1 MAQHIG
7 ALDYLL
13 PQEYVQTCKV
23 THHQAPEQNIEDVY
37 KVMVAELKKEPSEIF
52 SSFDEKPLGSASL
65 AQVHRAT
72 LRSDGREVAVKVQHL
87 KVKQHS
93 FIDIYTEEK
102 TDKLKPF
109 TFNVV
114 FEPEA
119 SQEDILEHSGIRRLI
134 DMSIDGFSATCFCYG
149 QTGSGKTHTLTG
161 PPHLVSNTVLTQY
174 EEIR

>member
-1 MAQHIG
+1 M
-7 ALDYLL
+7 
-13 PQEYVQTCKV
+13 
-23 THHQAPEQNIEDVY
+23 
-37 KVMVAELKKEPSEIF
+37 
-52 SSFDEKPLGSASL
+52 SSC
-65 AQVHRAT
+65 
-72 LRSDGREVAVKVQHL
+72 
-87 KVKQHS
+87 S
-93 FIDIYTEEK
+93 FIQLTEEK

-161 PPHLVSNTVLTQY
+161 PPHLVSQSERRCFALLLQCLNPSSM
-174 EEIR
+174 

>member
-1 MAQHIG
+1 MGEDESAQLHVT
-7 ALDYLL
+7 LLTLL
-13 PQEYVQTCKV
+13 PMSPC
-23 THHQAPEQNIEDVY
+23 
-37 KVMVAELKKEPSEIF
+37 
-52 SSFDEKPLGSASL
+52 
-65 AQVHRAT
+65 
-72 LRSDGREVAVKVQHL
+72 
-87 KVKQHS
+87 S
-93 FIDIYTEEK
+93 FIQLTEEK

-161 PPHLVSNTVLTQY
+161 PPHLVS
-174 EEIR
+174 